1 MTNTFSM
8 GNIFPNS
15 FVGFDRLFHDLEKLS
30 SRQEPS
36 FPHHNIARI
45 GDNQYIIELAVAG
58 YNHDAIDIDVNDR
71 ELVISGN
78 LGDTKREDLEY
89 EYKGISQK
97 KFKRA
102 FTLSEYVEVIGAKL
116 NDGILSIYLE
126 RILPDEKQPRK
137 IKIDYKSK
145 KYEPEYLAEK
155 TNEKDFVI

>member
-8 GNIFPNS
+8 GRSFPNS

-36 FPHHNIARI
+36 FPPHNIVRV
-45 GDNQYIIELAVAG
+45 GDNRYIIELAVAG
-58 YNHDAIDIDVNDR
+58 YNRDSIDIDVNDR
-71 ELVISGN
+71 ELVITGD

-89 EYKGISQK
+89 EYKGISQR

-102 FTLSEYVEVIGAKL
+102 FTLSEYVEVMGAEL
-116 NDGILSIYLE
+116 NDGILSIHLE

-137 IKIDYKSK
+137 VEIEYNSK
-145 KYEPEYLAEK
+145 TYEPEYLAESVD
-155 TNEKDFVI
+155 EKDIVI